1 MLKCKDILYVF
12 SDSTDNSRALAKAVK
27 VAKKNEA
34 KLTVLFTLTDETM
47 PDSLGFSKADIATFI
62 EGKELERDEIIA
74 KYAEDIAIEKD
85 TLLSNAYLDVIEKVQ
100 QSGFDLLIKP
110 TENEG
115 LLSRLFGS
123 NDMGYLRQCPCPVW
137 LINHAEEKSDNTV
150 VAAVD
155 VDDNYPVHE
164 REVRA
169 KLNLEIALTAAS
181 IALSK
186 GATLKVVSIW
196 SSQYENTLR
205 DFGLL
210 KKSKDEVAEYV
221 NEAEALHRKHL
232 TQFIAAIKTELGQ
245 KQFAALAV
253 EQVSIKGA
261 PREELPKY
269 SKSINADLVVMGTV
283 ARVGIPGLII
293 GNTAENILYRLNQSV
308 LVLKP
313 EGFDSLVD

>member
-1 MLKCKDILYVF
+1 MSKFKDILYVF
-12 SDSTDNSRALAKAVK
+12 SDSTDNSQALEKAVK
-27 VAKKNEA
+27 VAKKNAA

-47 PDSLGFSKADIATFI
+47 PDSLGFSKADIASFI
-62 EGKELERDEIIA
+62 EQKELERDKIIA
-74 KYAEDIAIEKD
+74 NYANIVVIEKD
-85 TLLSNAYLDVIEKVQ
+85 TLLSNAYHDVIEKVQ
-100 QSGFDLLIKP
+100 ESGFDLLIKP

-137 LINHAEEKSDNTV
+137 LVNHAEVQNENTV

-155 VDDNYPVHE
+155 VSDNYPTHE
-164 REVRA
+164 KEVRS
-169 KLNLEIALTAAS
+169 KLNFDIALTAAY
-181 IALSK
+181 IAWSK
-186 GATLKVVSIW
+186 GANLKFVSIW

-205 DFGLL
+205 DFGIL
-210 KKSKDEVAEYV
+210 KKSNEEVAEYIK
-221 NEAEALHRKHL
+221 EAEELHDSNFSK
-232 TQFIAAIKTELGQ
+232 FIESVKSELSDEQLTELAIEG
-245 KQFAALAV
+245 
-253 EQVSIKGA
+253 VSIKGA

-269 SKSINADLVVMGTV
+269 SGSINADLVVMGTV

>member
-1 MLKCKDILYVF
+1 MLKFKDILYVF

-155 VDDNYPVHE
+155 VDDNYPAHE

-210 KKSKDEVAEYV
+210 KK
-221 NEAEALHRKHL
+221 
-232 TQFIAAIKTELGQ
+232 T
-245 KQFAALAV
+245 
-253 EQVSIKGA
+253 
-261 PREELPKY
+261 
-269 SKSINADLVVMGTV
+269 
-283 ARVGIPGLII
+283 
-293 GNTAENILYRLNQSV
+293 LY
-308 LVLKP
+308 
-313 EGFDSLVD
+313 

>member
-1 MLKCKDILYVF
+1 MII
-12 SDSTDNSRALAKAVK
+12 
-27 VAKKNEA
+27 
-34 KLTVLFTLTDETM
+34 TLPM
-47 PDSLGFSKADIATFI
+47 
-62 EGKELERDEIIA
+62 KE
-74 KYAEDIAIEKD
+74 
-85 TLLSNAYLDVIEKVQ
+85 
-100 QSGFDLLIKP
+100 
-110 TENEG
+110 
-115 LLSRLFGS
+115 
-123 NDMGYLRQCPCPVW
+123 
-137 LINHAEEKSDNTV
+137 
-150 VAAVD
+150 
-155 VDDNYPVHE
+155 
-164 REVRA
+164 EVRA

-181 IALSK
+181 VALSK
-186 GATLKVVSIW
+186 GAILKVVSIW

-210 KKSKDEVAEYV
+210 KKSNEEIAEYV
-221 NEAEALHRKHL
+221 EEAEELHGKHL
-232 TQFIAAIKTELGQ
+232 TQFIETIKAELDQ
-245 KQFAALAV
+245 EQYSALMV

>member
-1 MLKCKDILYVF
+1 MLKFKDILYVF

-210 KKSKDEVAEYV
+210 KKSKEEVAEYV
-221 NEAEALHRKHL
+221 NEAEALHRKHF
-232 TQFIAAIKTELGQ
+232 TQFIAAIKAELGQ
-245 KQFAALAV
+245 EQFAALAV